1 MAHIE
6 LTELKELLVENCM
19 LKMDVDEISEDTPLF
34 GPGSVGLD
42 SIDALQLTVAVEK
55 KYGTPITDPQIARQ
69 VLENL
74 GSLRTWLTRQL
85 DA

>member
-1 MAHIE
+1 
-6 LTELKELLVENCM
+6 M
-19 LKMDVDEISEDTPLF
+19 LKMDVDEITEDTPLF

-74 GSLRTWLTRQL
+74 GSLKNWLSRQL
-85 DA
+85 D

>member
-1 MAHIE
+1 MAQIE
-6 LTELKELLVENCM
+6 LTDLKELLVENCM
-19 LKMDVDEISEDTPLF
+19 LKMDVDEITEDTPLF

-74 GSLRTWLTRQL
+74 GSLKNWLTRQL
-85 DA
+85 D

>member
-1 MAHIE
+1 MAQIE
-6 LTELKELLVENCM
+6 LSDLKELLVENCM
-19 LKMDVDEISEDTPLF
+19 LKMDVDEITEDTPLF

-74 GSLRTWLTRQL
+74 GSLKNWLSRQL
-85 DA
+85 D